1 MIIISYVFDN
11 DKPIYL
17 QLEEIIKKEIFKCE
31 LLPSSKI
38 PSVRDF
44 ALKYQVNPNTM
55 QKALVELENEKLIY
69 TERTNGKYVTED
81 EKKLEKTKKQLAQEK
96 VNNYLNS
103 MKSIGINYEDALSYL
118 QELGGKDGNN

>member
-17 QLEEIIKKEIFKCE
+17 QLEEIIKKEIFKGE

-55 QKALVELENEKLIY
+55 QKALQGLEEEGFIY
-69 TERTNGKYVTED
+69 TVRTSGKYVTDDREFILK
-81 EKKLEKTKKQLAQEK
+81 EKRLLARSLYQDFINNLKSLGFSVADFKKILKE
-96 VNNYLNS
+96 S
-103 MKSIGINYEDALSYL
+103 EI
-118 QELGGKDGNN
+118 

>member
-17 QLEEIIKKEIFKCE
+17 QLEEIIKKEIFKGE

-55 QKALVELENEKLIY
+55 QKALQALEEEGFIY
-69 TERTNGKYVTED
+69 TVRTSGKYVTED
-81 EKKLEKTKKQLAQEK
+81 REFILKEKRLLAKSLYQDFINNLRSLGYSDSDIKKILKESE
-96 VNNYLNS
+96 V
-103 MKSIGINYEDALSYL
+103 
-118 QELGGKDGNN
+118 